1 MADDSLFRKAA
12 LDKLASPERLDVLM
26 QVTSPK
32 SWIALL
38 TIAALLAGV
47 VAWSIFGTLPER
59 IDGQGM
65 LTGEGGLRQIR
76 ASGDGRLTR
85 LDLAVNQMVT
95 PNQNVGEISA
105 VTNDVTVDSALND
118 YNAQMQAHQA
128 ALGSEQMTISNLQIQ
143 RGRAQANLA
152 KAEANLAQRKE
163 NLAAGIGTANQVRA
177 AEAEVDSY
185 VKEMATYDEQIRTV
199 REQGRMRLIN
209 LQRLQQQ
216 VSSTKATVAARATIS
231 STVTGKVVS
240 VAKQVGDLV
249 TAGELIAEVESGAS
263 EVPTL
268 EIVAFV
274 SSQTGQR
281 VRPGH
286 PAQITVAGVPRE
298 EFGFLRG
305 SVKSVS
311 QYPESP
317 ATIARVMGD
326 GRISEASY
334 RVVID
339 PTPDTTTPTG
349 YAWSTGK
356 GPNTQIAGGTGITV
370 AVEVDQQRP
379 ISKVLPIIR
388 GAIGG

>member
-32 SWIALL
+32 GWIALL
-38 TIAALLAGV
+38 TIAVLLAGV
-47 VAWSIFGTLPER
+47 VAWSVLGTLPER
-59 IDGQGM
+59 IEGQGM

-76 ASGDGRLTR
+76 SSGDGRLTQ
-85 LDLAVNQMVT
+85 LNLAINQMVT
-95 PNQNVGEISA
+95 PDQVVGEISA
-105 VTNDVTVDSALND
+105 VTMDETVNSAQAD
-118 YNAQMQAHQA
+118 YNAQLQAHQT
-128 ALGSEQMTISNLQIQ
+128 ALSAERIQVSNIQIQ
-143 RGRAQANLA
+143 RDRAQANVTKAQANLA
-152 KAEANLAQRKE
+152 QRRE
-163 NLAAGIGTANQVRA
+163 NLTAGIGTANQVRA

-185 VKEMATYDEQIRTV
+185 MKEVASYEQQIRTV
-199 REQGRMRLIN
+199 NEQGRMRLIN

-240 VAKQVGDLV
+240 VSKQVGDLV
-249 TAGELIAEVESGAS
+249 TAGELIAEVESGDS
-263 EVPTL
+263 EAPTL

-281 VRPGH
+281 VRAGH
-286 PAQITVAGVPRE
+286 PAQITVNGVPRE

-317 ATIARVMGD
+317 ASIARVMGD

-339 PTPDTTTPTG
+339 PTRDPATPTG
-349 YAWSTGK
+349 YAWSTGQ
-356 GPNTQIAGGTGITV
+356 GPNAQIAGGTGITV
-370 AVEVDQQRP
+370 AVEVAQQAP

-388 GAIGG
+388 GAVGG